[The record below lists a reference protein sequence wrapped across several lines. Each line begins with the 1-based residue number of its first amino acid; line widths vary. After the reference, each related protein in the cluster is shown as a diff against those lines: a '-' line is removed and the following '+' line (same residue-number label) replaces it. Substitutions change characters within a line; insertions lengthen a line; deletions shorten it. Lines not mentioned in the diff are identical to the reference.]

1 MALGVVAVMT
11 KGISGICTCL
21 RLMAVGIVAVMTDGI
36 RGRGS
41 DDKRYKWHMYMT
53 MAVGVVAVMTK
64 EISGTCIRL

>member
-11 KGISGICTCL
+11 KGIIGICTCL
-21 RLMAVGIVAVMTDGI
+21 RQMTVGVVAVMADDI
-36 RGRGS
+36 RGCGS
-41 DDKRYKWHMYMT
+41 DDKRYKWHMHRN